1 MNQVHFQVLCC
12 TGWLFECF
20 SIWPMGTK
28 ILSSPLR
35 LPLYVAMEASGFQN
49 DHSPDN
55 KADKECGAAAVAQM

>member
-1 MNQVHFQVLCC
+1 
-12 TGWLFECF
+12 
-20 SIWPMGTK
+20 MGTK

-35 LPLYVAMEASGFQN
+35 LPLYVAMEAFGFQN